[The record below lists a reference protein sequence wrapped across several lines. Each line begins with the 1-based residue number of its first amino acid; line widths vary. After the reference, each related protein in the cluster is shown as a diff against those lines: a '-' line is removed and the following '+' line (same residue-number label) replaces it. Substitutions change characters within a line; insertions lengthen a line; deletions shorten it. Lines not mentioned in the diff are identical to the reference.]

1 MKILLNKVYEI
12 IYAYLVEMSS
22 FYRVSM
28 HSIQITL
35 KRILDFTIA
44 LLLLVFLSPVLLAC
58 ALAIYLSGKHSILF
72 KQQRPGLKGK
82 IFSIYKFQTMIPQFP
97 GDEKL
102 DHERITRL
110 GSFMRKTSLDELP
123 QLFNVLKGDLSLVGP
138 RPLLI
143 EYLPLYN
150 EKQKKR
156 HNVKPGITGWAQI
169 NGRNAISW
177 EQKFDYDV
185 WYVENWSLLLDLKIL
200 ALTFA
205 KVIKRSGVNAG
216 EKITMEKFKG
226 TH

>member
-1 MKILLNKVYEI
+1 
-12 IYAYLVEMSS
+12 
-22 FYRVSM
+22 M
-28 HSIQITL
+28 HSIQIIL

-44 LLLLVFLSPVLLAC
+44 LVLLVLLSPVLIAC
-58 ALAIYLSGKHSILF
+58 SLAIYLSGEHRILF
-72 KQQRPGLKGK
+72 KQRRPGLNEK
-82 IFSIYKFQTMIPQFP
+82 IFSIYKFQTMTPQAP
-97 GDEKL
+97 GEEKS
-102 DHERITRL
+102 DHERITKL

-156 HNVKPGITGWAQI
+156 HLVKPGITGWAQV

-185 WYVENWSLLLDLKIL
+185 WYVENWSLLLDVKIL
-200 ALTFA
+200 VLTFA
-205 KVIKRSGVNAG
+205 KVLKRSGVNAG
-216 EKITMEKFKG
+216 ENLTMEKFKG
-226 TH
+226 SH